1 MRYAL
6 IVAGYALILWGIY
19 TVRRE
24 AGRGRA
30 TAYRDGQA
38 EIEAVVEEFI
48 AAAERVR
55 ADLDRKAADLQRL
68 INLADDRLAKLIQA
82 QTPAGPAAETA
93 GGTADIPAPATPAA
107 PAAPAAEAAA
117 SGQPALATRGAAA
130 VAASYRAQLSATPG
144 ATGERPAQRAL
155 EESPVRAEDDEGPK
169 EAQSVRATLAGERAE
184 GKAGKA
190 AKGAKTKAGGKER
203 SRHAQVYELAD
214 GGQGVTEIARATGL
228 SKGEVQL
235 ILDLRKTR

>member
-6 IVAGYALILWGIY
+6 IVIGYALILWGIY

-55 ADLDRKAADLQRL
+55 ADLDRKEAELQRL

-82 QTPAGPAAETA
+82 QAPAGATATPALG
-93 GGTADIPAPATPAA
+93 ATVVAAA
-107 PAAPAAEAAA
+107 PAAGAPVAEVPGSQLA
-117 SGQPALATRGAAA
+117 PATRGAAA
-130 VAASYRAQLSATPG
+130 VAASYRAQSPAASGAVAERAAKGPAVEAPASADD
-144 ATGERPAQRAL
+144 GERP
-155 EESPVRAEDDEGPK
+155 G
-169 EAQSVRATLAGERAE
+169 EAQSVRAALTSERGD
-184 GKAGKA
+184 GKAGKP
-190 AKGAKTKAGGKER
+190 AKSGRAKAGGAER
-203 SRHAQVYELAD
+203 SRQAQVYELAD
-214 GGQGVTEIARATGL
+214 AGQGVTEIARATGL

>member
-1 MRYAL
+1 MKYAL

-30 TAYRDGQA
+30 AAYRDGQA

-48 AAAERVR
+48 AVAERVR
-55 ADLDRKAADLQRL
+55 ADLDRKSAELQRL

-82 QTPAGPAAETA
+82 QAPVAVAAPAEAPAG
-93 GGTADIPAPATPAA
+93 TPAA
-107 PAAPAAEAAA
+107 PASAAPAAGTAA

-130 VAASYRAQLSATPG
+130 VAASYRAQLPATPG
-144 ATGERPAQRAL
+144 AAADQRAQ
-155 EESPVRAEDDEGPK
+155 EEQPARAEDDERP
-169 EAQSVRATLAGERAE
+169 EEVQSVRATLTGDRAD
-184 GKAGKA
+184 GKGGKV
-190 AKGAKTKAGGKER
+190 AKGTKAKAGGKER

-214 GGQGVTEIARATGL
+214 SGQGVTEIARATGL

>member
-19 TVRRE
+19 TVRRD

-30 TAYRDGQA
+30 TAYRDGQE

-55 ADLDRKAADLQRL
+55 TDLDRKAAELQRL

-82 QTPAGPAAETA
+82 QTPAGPAAEATA
-93 GGTADIPAPATPAA
+93 G
-107 PAAPAAEAAA
+107 
-117 SGQPALATRGAAA
+117 GQPALATRGAAA
-130 VAASYRAQLSATPG
+130 VAASYRAQLPATPG
-144 ATGERPAQRAL
+144 ATGDRPAQRAS
-155 EESPVRAEDDEGPK
+155 EEPPARTADDERPE
-169 EAQSVRATLAGERAE
+169 EAQSLRATLAGERAE

-190 AKGAKTKAGGKER
+190 AKGTKTKAGGKER

-214 GGQGVTEIARATGL
+214 SGQGVTEIARATGL